1 MEQGMTEESDK
12 LDFLDGTEEA
22 PEAQVEAPAE
32 VAEPTGEQE
41 AAPPV
46 AAEEKPQ
53 TIPITALL
61 DEREKRQDA
70 IRKAEGSERR
80 AEEAERRL
88 KELERR
94 IAAAQQQRKPPD
106 FFEKPEEAV
115 KAQVDPILHRMFSDK
130 LDFSEAL
137 AEEKYGAETVETA
150 KQAFIQAMQ
159 EDPDLYRKVV
169 VTSKHPYDA
178 VVKWH
183 KKHSAL
189 SKIGDDPE
197 AYIAAEIERRLQEAQ
212 QSQSSPAP
220 VNRPPISLAAAPAAG
235 RGNPQ
240 AKGNA
245 FDQAFPV

>member
-22 PEAQVEAPAE
+22 PEAQVEPPAE

-61 DEREKRQDA
+61 DEREKRQEA
-70 IRKAEGSERR
+70 VKQ
-80 AEEAERRL
+80 AEEYRKQLDYLNRQ
-88 KELERR
+88 
-94 IAAAQQQRKPPD
+94 IAAARRPQQKPD

-150 KQAFIQAMQ
+150 KQAFMQAMR
-159 EDPDLYRKVV
+159 EDPGLYQKVV